1 MFGDPSNTTGL
12 EAYYKLDDG
21 TGSSTAADSSGN
33 GRTATLTNMTPASDW
48 LASEAPIGDATVQ
61 TRSDLAGLWVAVDPA
76 TSGGLTFTDN
86 SFLNDIGDDIIF
98 GHNNINGKTSADVP
112 TTGAWAG
119 APNPMRWSRTWYCD
133 LNDQSSNGGTVDLT
147 FDFVAAGMG
156 AGDAPVAPA
165 SNYRLLERVGTS
177 GQFTDL
183 GGATSVN
190 TGSRTVTFSGMSVGT
205 LCSYITLGTLDDTNS
220 PTAVTLQSSSTH
232 TTTPVAALLLVL
244 VAALMSW
251 RLVRRRGSMQ

>member
-1 MFGDPSNTTGL
+1 
-12 EAYYKLDDG
+12 
-21 TGSSTAADSSGN
+21 
-33 GRTATLTNMTPASDW
+33 
-48 LASEAPIGDATVQ
+48 
-61 TRSDLAGLWVAVDPA
+61 
-76 TSGGLTFTDN
+76 
-86 SFLNDIGDDIIF
+86 
-98 GHNNINGKTSADVP
+98 
-112 TTGAWAG
+112 
-119 APNPMRWSRTWYCD
+119 MRWSRTWYCD
-133 LNDQSSNGGTVDLT
+133 LNDPSSNGGTVDLT

-156 AGDAPVAPA
+156 AGDAPVTPA

-220 PTAVTLQSSSTH
+220 PTAVTLQSTSG
-232 TTTPVAALLLVL
+232 TTTAPVAALLLVL